1 MINHYI
7 YSKVCEV
14 KATLWIGM
22 LSFLVM
28 FSFVGCESVEPKII
42 KVEDRIKPPYNYL
55 LLKEVNGD
63 TRFDY
68 KWSNYDDGYLRV
80 GEKFLQAYEKT
91 MAEMEVNEKDQMLNI
106 YIAQKEEIVKRF
118 KQNGEVIQATR
129 EKRIIDAFTRIILDE
144 NESIIETGDE
154 FSVVNDISI
163 TVPKLQE

>member
-7 YSKVCEV
+7 YNKVCKV
-14 KATLWIGM
+14 TATFWIGM
-22 LSFLVM
+22 VITVLN
-28 FSFVGCESVEPKII
+28 GCESVEPKII
-42 KVEDRIKPPYNYL
+42 KVEDRIKPPYNYA

-80 GEKFLQAYEKT
+80 GKKFLQVYDKT
-91 MAEMEVNEKDQMLNI
+91 MAQMEVNEKDQMLNI
-106 YIAQKEEIVKRF
+106 YATQKEEIVKRF

-129 EKRIIDAFTRIILDE
+129 EKRIINAFTKAILDE
-144 NESIIETGDE
+144 NESIVETGGE